1 MKQMITGASFYK
13 SISKINFFSNAIWRW
28 RIQDVM
34 NYKLIPLLL
43 LVFTFGCQTTKK
55 PTDIEQEEWI
65 SLFNGTD
72 LSGWDIKIADY
83 ELNNNLNG
91 TFLVQDS
98 MIRICYDNYDE
109 FNDAFGHLYYKV
121 PFSHYKLR
129 FDYRFVGEQLKG
141 GASWNVRNSGVMLH
155 SQSAASNE
163 LGQGFP
169 VSVELQLLG
178 GLNEGERTTANA
190 CTPGTVVEMGD
201 SINYEHC
208 ISSNSHTY
216 HGDQWVH
223 VEAIVMGGEF
233 MSFIIEGDTV
243 LTFQRPQIGDG
254 FISAQYE
261 GTDWDDF
268 GITHDKEEWIAK
280 AGTILTEGYIAL
292 QAESHPIDFK
302 NIELLNLCG
311 CLDTKAN
318 NYKSYYV
325 KNVPEECN

>member
-1 MKQMITGASFYK
+1 MITVASL
-13 SISKINFFSNAIWRW
+13 
-28 RIQDVM
+28 
-34 NYKLIPLLL
+34 YKLIPMLL
-43 LVFTFGCQTTKK
+43 LVFTFGCQTTQK
-55 PTDIEQEEWI
+55 PIDKEQEEWI

-91 TFLVQDS
+91 TFIVQDS

-121 PFSHYKLR
+121 PFSYYKLR

-141 GASWNVRNSGVMLH
+141 GANWNVRNSGVMLH
-155 SQSAASNE
+155 SQSAASNG
-163 LGQGFP
+163 LGQDFP

-178 GLNEGERTTANA
+178 GLNEGERTTANV

-201 SINYEHC
+201 SIIYEHC
-208 ISSNSHTY
+208 ISSNSDTY